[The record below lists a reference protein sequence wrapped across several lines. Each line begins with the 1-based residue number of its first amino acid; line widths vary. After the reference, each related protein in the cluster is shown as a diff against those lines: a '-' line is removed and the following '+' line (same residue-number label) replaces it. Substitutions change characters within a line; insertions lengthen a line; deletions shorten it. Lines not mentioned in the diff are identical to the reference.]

1 MAVHHVTVTLSSAA
15 AQAIVPQSGSTPTIT
30 CKEIQ
35 IQGEAGGAAAYI
47 GGSTVSATDYGQ
59 TIPAT
64 SVTPVIIRTSGFATI
79 SLASTYIIGT
89 SGNKF
94 HVLYVQ

>member
-1 MAVHHVTVTLSSAA
+1 MAIHHLTVTLSSAA
-15 AQAIVPQSGSTPTIT
+15 AQAISTPAAGTPSIN

-35 IQGEAGGAAAYI
+35 IQGESGGAAAFI

-59 TIPAT
+59 TIAAT
-64 SVTPVIIRTSGFATI
+64 SLTPVIIRPDGMTTI
-79 SLASTYIIGT
+79 NLASTYIIGT

-94 HVLYVQ
+94 HVLYTQ

>member
-1 MAVHHVTVTLSSAA
+1 MAVHHLTVTLSSAA
-15 AQAIVPQSGSTPTIT
+15 AQAIQTAVPSVN

-35 IQGEAGGAAAYI
+35 IQGESGNAAGYI
-47 GGSTVSATDYGQ
+47 GGVGVTASDYGQ

-64 SVTPVIIRTSGFATI
+64 SVTPVIIRAPGNTTI
-79 SLASTYIIGT
+79 NLASTYIIGT

-94 HVLYVQ
+94 HILYEQ